1 MYHTLINGLQAHDI
15 EIEGVDMSDAPDF
28 CDAFVVRA
36 IINDGVWRDATDEEL
51 DEMNEDGD
59 LIQEL
64 IINQL

>member
-1 MYHTLINGLQAHDI
+1 
-15 EIEGVDMSDAPDF
+15 
-28 CDAFVVRA
+28 VVSA